1 VCFLLIQCFYLLAS
15 GQTDKCWTTLGTAIR
30 IAQSIGLHAEDDVP
44 SLYSNRGVVEREIR
58 RRTWYSLYVLD
69 CLLSL
74 QLGRPLAIVVSETTV
89 NLPSKLDDMQFDL
102 LSDSVPEVTDETHFA
117 DYFRSVIEF
126 SHIVGRAVR
135 ELFGPRRENSDSVQL
150 CKIEKID
157 RDLLQ
162 WRSLL
167 PRPLRFDLGHAFDK
181 SSIRRKQRNMLA
193 IKFFH
198 LRALVHR
205 QNLCALWLNPHSAIC
220 MQAIDQDRLRI
231 QASEIICVE
240 SAQETAHLMH
250 NVPDKRT
257 LTEDFPW
264 WQIISCMMCA
274 SSILLVASKFSTFLE
289 FMNNTQRSALDE
301 DINTLVTVF
310 EALSVNSQAARLARE
325 MTLGL
330 QSANRQADPMQ
341 NESGSHTVAI
351 AGEQTVPQPITG
363 AESTLALSVPSQESF
378 VEPPP
383 NQLLSAEGINELWQQ
398 GWPFEF
404 SDSLMWTSKFVDF
417 NNVADGVGPGDYSSA

>member
-1 VCFLLIQCFYLLAS
+1 M
-15 GQTDKCWTTLGTAIR
+15 
-30 IAQSIGLHAEDDVP
+30 E
-44 SLYSNRGVVEREIR
+44 
-58 RRTWYSLYVLD
+58 
-69 CLLSL
+69 
-74 QLGRPLAIVVSETTV
+74 
-89 NLPSKLDDMQFDL
+89 M
-102 LSDSVPEVTDETHFA
+102 
-117 DYFRSVIEF
+117 
-126 SHIVGRAVR
+126 
-135 ELFGPRRENSDSVQL
+135 
-150 CKIEKID
+150 
-157 RDLLQ
+157 
-162 WRSLL
+162 
-167 PRPLRFDLGHAFDK
+167 
-181 SSIRRKQRNMLA
+181 QRNMLA

>member
-1 VCFLLIQCFYLLAS
+1 
-15 GQTDKCWTTLGTAIR
+15 
-30 IAQSIGLHAEDDVP
+30 
-44 SLYSNRGVVEREIR
+44 VEREIR

-181 SSIRRKQRNMLA
+181 SSIRRKQVG
-193 IKFFH
+193 KDKS
-198 LRALVHR
+198 LV
-205 QNLCALWLNPHSAIC
+205 
-220 MQAIDQDRLRI
+220 
-231 QASEIICVE
+231 
-240 SAQETAHLMH
+240 
-250 NVPDKRT
+250 
-257 LTEDFPW
+257 
-264 WQIISCMMCA
+264 
-274 SSILLVASKFSTFLE
+274 
-289 FMNNTQRSALDE
+289 
-301 DINTLVTVF
+301 
-310 EALSVNSQAARLARE
+310 
-325 MTLGL
+325 
-330 QSANRQADPMQ
+330 
-341 NESGSHTVAI
+341 
-351 AGEQTVPQPITG
+351 EQ
-363 AESTLALSVPSQESF
+363 
-378 VEPPP
+378 
-383 NQLLSAEGINELWQQ
+383 
-398 GWPFEF
+398 
-404 SDSLMWTSKFVDF
+404 
-417 NNVADGVGPGDYSSA
+417 